1 MDIWIGFAVAALKA
15 GVSGVIGNEIVQ
27 ALADQGINIGSDKL
41 SQYLEKAQKEFSQVL
56 SDESLM
62 KMNVPEDYIDYVKE
76 EIKGLLRSVSLDEG
90 LFRNCHYDAKSLAGV
105 LYKKYKEQKKD
116 FVECESEIQK
126 VLYVMSKKAISL
138 EKERDGFT
146 TDSLVH
152 IMETE
157 DEQMELL
164 RKIFHFLDV
173 FMKTRVTNS
182 ENDNGSE
189 RKKRLPDRTEEYRR
203 KWNENMR
210 LNDFNEGDDNLGVD
224 ISVYN
229 FTFDLEIDNSSGN
242 ASVLTKNRLREW
254 YFNSRYKNFTVCIND
269 KRQMKLQENL
279 KKLNIKIHEQK
290 VLTSEEEKE
299 YELYTRVLQMR
310 KHESLLKQKAIEF
323 FLKDQY
329 LWAFL
334 CMNNYLQ
341 LLEFVKEIL
350 NYDYFNQ
357 DRYNNKQNVM
367 LDIYLT
373 PKPKECNDHFI
384 VCIEK
389 KKLDELFGGHLV
401 YDIFGADLL
410 DFDKKTRREIAVAF
424 YMFLAEEVIC
434 FKNENIIENKKVL
447 NLLKYRV
454 GVH

>member
-15 GVSGVIGNEIVQ
+15 GVSGTIGNEIVQ
-27 ALADQGINIGSDKL
+27 ALADQGIDIGSDRF
-41 SQYLEKAQKEFSQVL
+41 SQYLEKTQKELSQVL
-56 SDESLM
+56 TDKSLLE
-62 KMNVPEDYIDYVKE
+62 MNVPKDYIDYVRE
-76 EIKGLLRSVSLDEG
+76 EIKELLRSISLEED
-90 LFRNCHYDAKSLAGV
+90 LFRNCCYDAKSLAAV

-116 FVECESEIQK
+116 FVEYESEIQK
-126 VLYVMSKKAISL
+126 VLYVMSEKAILL

-146 TDSLVH
+146 ADSLVH
-152 IMETE
+152 IMKNE
-157 DEQMELL
+157 DDQIELL
-164 RKIFHFLDV
+164 RKILHTLDEL
-173 FMKTRVTNS
+173 MKTEIMDS
-182 ENDNGSE
+182 ENGGGE
-189 RKKRLPDRTEEYRR
+189 QRGKRLCDQTKEYPR
-203 KWNENMR
+203 KWDENMN

-224 ISVYN
+224 ISVYK

-242 ASVLTKNRLREW
+242 VSVLTKNRLREW

-279 KKLNIKIHEQK
+279 KKLNLKIHEQK
-290 VLTSEEEKE
+290 DLTLEEEYE
-299 YELYTRVLQMR
+299 YELYTRSLQ
-310 KHESLLKQKAIEF
+310 KCNHESLLKQKAIEY

-329 LWAFL
+329 LQAFF

-357 DRYNNKQNVM
+357 DRYNNKQNIM

-373 PKPKECNDHFI
+373 PKPKECNDHFV

-389 KKLDELFGGHLV
+389 KKMDELFGGHSV
-401 YDIFGADLL
+401 YDIFGADLI

-424 YMFLAEEVIC
+424 YMFLAEEVIRL
-434 FKNENIIENKKVL
+434 KNENIIENKKVL
-447 NLLKYRV
+447 NLLEYRV

>member
-1 MDIWIGFAVAALKA
+1 
-15 GVSGVIGNEIVQ
+15 
-27 ALADQGINIGSDKL
+27 
-41 SQYLEKAQKEFSQVL
+41 
-56 SDESLM
+56 
-62 KMNVPEDYIDYVKE
+62 
-76 EIKGLLRSVSLDEG
+76 
-90 LFRNCHYDAKSLAGV
+90 
-105 LYKKYKEQKKD
+105 
-116 FVECESEIQK
+116 
-126 VLYVMSKKAISL
+126 MS
-138 EKERDGFT
+138 
-146 TDSLVH
+146 
-152 IMETE
+152 
-157 DEQMELL
+157 
-164 RKIFHFLDV
+164 
-173 FMKTRVTNS
+173 
-182 ENDNGSE
+182 
-189 RKKRLPDRTEEYRR
+189 
-203 KWNENMR
+203 

-242 ASVLTKNRLREW
+242 VLVLTKNRLREW

-299 YELYTRVLQMR
+299 YELYTRALQMC

-329 LWAFL
+329 LWAIL

-447 NLLKYRV
+447 NLLEYTV

>member
-15 GVSGVIGNEIVQ
+15 GVSGVIENEIVQ

-146 TDSLVH
+146 ADSLVH

-189 RKKRLPDRTEEYRR
+189 RKKDCLIGQ
-203 KWNENMR
+203 KNIVEN
-210 LNDFNEGDDNLGVD
+210 G
-224 ISVYN
+224 
-229 FTFDLEIDNSSGN
+229 
-242 ASVLTKNRLREW
+242 
-254 YFNSRYKNFTVCIND
+254 
-269 KRQMKLQENL
+269 MK
-279 KKLNIKIHEQK
+279 
-290 VLTSEEEKE
+290 TC
-299 YELYTRVLQMR
+299 
-310 KHESLLKQKAIEF
+310 A
-323 FLKDQY
+323 
-329 LWAFL
+329 
-334 CMNNYLQ
+334 
-341 LLEFVKEIL
+341 
-350 NYDYFNQ
+350 
-357 DRYNNKQNVM
+357 
-367 LDIYLT
+367 
-373 PKPKECNDHFI
+373 
-384 VCIEK
+384 
-389 KKLDELFGGHLV
+389 
-401 YDIFGADLL
+401 
-410 DFDKKTRREIAVAF
+410 
-424 YMFLAEEVIC
+424 
-434 FKNENIIENKKVL
+434 
-447 NLLKYRV
+447 
-454 GVH
+454 

>member
-1 MDIWIGFAVAALKA
+1 M
-15 GVSGVIGNEIVQ
+15 EIE
-27 ALADQGINIGSDKL
+27 SD
-41 SQYLEKAQKEFSQVL
+41 
-56 SDESLM
+56 
-62 KMNVPEDYIDYVKE
+62 
-76 EIKGLLRSVSLDEG
+76 R
-90 LFRNCHYDAKSLAGV
+90 
-105 LYKKYKEQKKD
+105 
-116 FVECESEIQK
+116 
-126 VLYVMSKKAISL
+126 
-138 EKERDGFT
+138 FT
-146 TDSLVH
+146 ANSLVH

-164 RKIFHFLDV
+164 RKIFHILDV

-182 ENDNGSE
+182 ENDKGLE

-203 KWNENMR
+203 KWDENMS

-242 ASVLTKNRLREW
+242 VSVLTKNRLREW

-299 YELYTRVLQMR
+299 YELYTRALQMC

-329 LWAFL
+329 LWAIL

-389 KKLDELFGGHLV
+389 KKLDELFGGHSV
-401 YDIFGADLL
+401 YDIFGADLI
-410 DFDKKTRREIAVAF
+410 DFDKKTRRKIAVAF

-447 NLLKYRV
+447 NLLEYTV